1 VLCCVA
7 TGIPPQNVN
16 PATSHYRDMFAVGV
30 IMYTVLTGTHPFDRT
45 NQASDSVIA
54 QAIVQSAATATATA
68 AAFDSDD
75 TDTKKNVFDYLD
87 KYVFDNRTHG
97 LSSST
102 IMLMRSLLHVG
113 LGGSR
118 NYSCS

>member
-1 VLCCVA
+1 
-7 TGIPPQNVN
+7 
-16 PATSHYRDMFAVGV
+16 MFAVGV

-75 TDTKKNVFDYLD
+75 TDTKQM
-87 KYVFDNRTHG
+87 
-97 LSSST
+97 SSIILINTSS
-102 IMLMRSLLHVG
+102 IIEHMD
-113 LGGSR
+113 
-118 NYSCS
+118 